1 MEYTVRFKLTSDLTP
16 EDWDAY
22 VKAFNDVFNKDYTVE
37 QLKSKYTGNCW
48 GYSMHGLLYVED
60 LLVGGQTFMPQK
72 VDYKGREILLANGC
86 DSFTLKDYRDDP
98 MAMMKAR
105 KPAYEYMKAHGVSG
119 TFGSTY
125 KAFVKYL
132 THFLGVKVIGMPTNW
147 VLPVSYFHGF
157 LGLVINPVWRTCVK
171 ILLSI
176 NTLRKRKLY
185 GGDELF
191 KPVGYYTPSAY
202 YTTFKQLKNGRR
214 CNYYISSKNHLVIIH
229 DDFETV
235 ADFAGGVKELLAD
248 CKYRVRAVEYRTGC
262 RLPFPFYAYKKDE
275 IMNGKLWD
283 ESISMEDFCDFTK
296 WRYKRGY
303 FD

>member
-37 QLKSKYTGNCW
+37 QLKSKYTGTCW

-72 VDYKGREILLANGC
+72 VNYKGREILLANGC

-132 THFLGVKVIGMPTNW
+132 THFLGVKVIFGKYNCFTKFFTIFNSNS
-147 VLPVSYFHGF
+147 VCH
-157 LGLVINPVWRTCVK
+157 K
-171 ILLSI
+171 SI
-176 NTLRKRKLY
+176 
-185 GGDELF
+185 E
-191 KPVGYYTPSAY
+191 
-202 YTTFKQLKNGRR
+202 
-214 CNYYISSKNHLVIIH
+214 H
-229 DDFETV
+229 
-235 ADFAGGVKELLAD
+235 LAD
-248 CKYRVRAVEYRTGC
+248 CVTVKNPLIERR
-262 RLPFPFYAYKKDE
+262 
-275 IMNGKLWD
+275 
-283 ESISMEDFCDFTK
+283 
-296 WRYKRGY
+296 
-303 FD
+303 